1 MIGWAVQASL
11 MAENIPGGDGVPT
24 WLTAALSV
32 AGTAASWWAWKPVG
46 SWLSRRLDIDRQAKS
61 AERFD
66 LVSQLKTQ
74 LTATVAEMLQ
84 LRLDLGTEREL
95 RMAAAIENAGLR
107 RDVEHLTKQIAEDK
121 RECQAA
127 IRGLRAEIA
136 ELRKQRGTF

>member
-11 MAENIPGGDGVPT
+11 MAENFPGGDGVPT
-24 WLTAALSV
+24 WLTALLSV
-32 AGTAASWWAWKPVG
+32 GGTLASWWAWRPIGHWVSK
-46 SWLSRRLDIDRQAKS
+46 RLDIDRQTRT

-121 RECQAA
+121 RECQVA